1 MAVRRD
7 HRRRLA
13 LLTAALF
20 ALLLCPFFPALAAD
34 YDPAHPENLTTEHLN
49 AQACILI
56 EKDSGDVIF
65 EKNADAMMYPASTTK
80 IMTAYLA
87 LTMADV
93 SETTVCSPTALAVP
107 EDSSSARL
115 VAGEQVNLLDLVYVT
130 MLKSANDGA
139 NVIAE
144 AVSGS
149 IPAFVELMNQAADVL
164 GCTGTHFANAH
175 GYHDENHY
183 TTARDMAVIA
193 RAALKNETLRQIVN
207 TKSYTMPKDNMRDAR
222 EYANTNKFIN
232 YSESSENCYYQWG
245 NGVKTGHHSA
255 AGYCLVSSATK
266 DGVSLIAVVFGA
278 SSETAS
284 YTDSIK
290 LMDYGFTQYVSTSI
304 AEIYAMNPKVV
315 DISGFSL
322 DDENVGKLELA
333 LQKTDE
339 ITPDLVVTTQ
349 TGLEYWLQNFNDL
362 TVTEYTR
369 AFSAPITQGEV
380 MGTLT
385 YYPESGSPVVYNL
398 IATRSVVAREALAP
412 TLNEIIEA
420 AENDPNPF
428 PRFTFELFLLYIALP
443 LFLLYLLLRALGVF
457 RKTLKKHHKVRVVK
471 PKNRYYQ

>member
-149 IPAFVELMNQAADVL
+149 IPAFVDLMNQAADVL

-175 GYHDENHY
+175 GLHDENHY
-183 TTARDMAVIA
+183 THKCERKRHHCRKKV
-193 RAALKNETLRQIVN
+193 RNGCKQ
-207 TKSYTMPKDNMRDAR
+207 
-222 EYANTNKFIN
+222 
-232 YSESSENCYYQWG
+232 SERRND
-245 NGVKTGHHSA
+245 VKHSR
-255 AGYCLVSSATK
+255 
-266 DGVSLIAVVFGA
+266 IRFGIHV
-278 SSETAS
+278 E
-284 YTDSIK
+284 K
-290 LMDYGFTQYVSTSI
+290 LLFNFTYV
-304 AEIYAMNPKVV
+304 
-315 DISGFSL
+315 
-322 DDENVGKLELA
+322 LEL
-333 LQKTDE
+333 
-339 ITPDLVVTTQ
+339 
-349 TGLEYWLQNFNDL
+349 
-362 TVTEYTR
+362 
-369 AFSAPITQGEV
+369 
-380 MGTLT
+380 
-385 YYPESGSPVVYNL
+385 
-398 IATRSVVAREALAP
+398 
-412 TLNEIIEA
+412 
-420 AENDPNPF
+420 
-428 PRFTFELFLLYIALP
+428 
-443 LFLLYLLLRALGVF
+443 VF
-457 RKTLKKHHKVRVVK
+457 
-471 PKNRYYQ
+471 